1 MKTFDVVGRPAYGQ
15 KALVLVP
22 KLANQAIWAKLIK
35 PGSSM
40 VGFRTGGFDA
50 TVVYFEGNIYGAENL
65 KTFEER
71 AICSYGRMVMSY
83 PTCAMCAEQIDSLE
97 VVGYV
102 TQHGLEIDETPA
114 YLAWVALDKT
124 LAQAVAV

>member
-22 KLANQAIWAKLIK
+22 KTANQAIWAKLIK

-40 VGFRTGGFDA
+40 VGFKAHGFDA
-50 TVVYFEGNIYGAENL
+50 TIVYFEGNVYGAENL

-71 AICSYGRMVMSY
+71 AICAYDRLTHSY
-83 PTCAMCAEQIDSLE
+83 PTVAMCADQIESLE